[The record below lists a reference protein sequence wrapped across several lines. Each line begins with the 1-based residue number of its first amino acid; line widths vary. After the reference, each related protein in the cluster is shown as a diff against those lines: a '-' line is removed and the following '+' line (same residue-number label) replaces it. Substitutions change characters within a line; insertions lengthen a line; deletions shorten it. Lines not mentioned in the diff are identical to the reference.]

1 MLTKFKKAI
10 VLVAVMTFLLTSA
23 FIITAS
29 GASVSVGGCNYT
41 VGQSVSIRVSY
52 NSGGSPIYTAHVDLA
67 YNTSVLQFTSVSG
80 AEYKTS
86 GNTIS
91 VTDDDLTNA
100 NKNATSGSYVF
111 NFKAIAAG
119 TSSISVSAYGVDVNL
134 QKLSASSSSNITV
147 KTPEPSSNANLSS
160 ITVTNATLSPGFSSN
175 TTNYVATAKY
185 SVDKVTIKA
194 TAVHSKANIVGA
206 GTFDIKV
213 GDNNHTITVTAEN
226 GTKKSYEVNVKRLTQ
241 EETAI
246 LEEQERASDPSLV
259 IVDGVDYHIATD
271 ISDKGPY
278 EGFTLSSAEYKGG
291 QVPIFKD
298 EKEKYSLYYLIS
310 DDQTVSDWFYKS
322 KDDEFKRLNYILIA
336 NRLYIIEKCENDFK
350 IPNGYYSTSYKLTS
364 GKVKAFK
371 SDNKSLNDFYVLYC
385 YLNGENEFYIFD
397 SKENT
402 MQRAP
407 AFGSD
412 VLPVDSTSKKGNFL
426 ESFNSISTM
435 GKIIIL
441 CLFAIVVLVTVL
453 IVLIILK
460 IRSKRENMAMPLFTE
475 NDMQTQ
481 FDQITDLN
489 DYVGNDGNQDND
501 EIF

>member
-1 MLTKFKKAI
+1 MKKTVKRI
-10 VLVAVMTFLLTSA
+10 VLLVIVICLFVSVIPLSVSA
-23 FIITAS
+23 S
-29 GASVSVGGCNYT
+29 SASVSAGTYNVGDT
-41 VGQSVSIRVSY
+41 VKVSIRYTADNNIASVEGTLSY
-52 NSGGSPIYTAHVDLA
+52 NS
-67 YNTSVLQFTSVSG
+67 SVLQYAGISGVPADDAVVSG
-80 AEYKTS
+80 GSVHFLDTAFS
-86 GNTIS
+86 GNTK
-91 VTDDDLTNA
+91 T
-100 NKNATSGSYVF
+100 GSYTVT
-111 NFKAIAAG
+111 FKAIAVG
-119 TSSISVSAYGVDVNL
+119 TSSMGLNIEGGDSSQAYPAKANSVV
-134 QKLSASSSSNITV
+134 TV

-175 TTNYVATAKY
+175 TTNYVAIAKY

-194 TAVHSKANIVGA
+194 TAVHNKANIVGA

-278 EGFTLSSAEYKGG
+278 EGFALSSAEYKVG
-291 QVPIFKD
+291 QVPVLSD
-298 EKEKYSLYYLIS
+298 ENGKYSLYYLIA
-310 DDQTVSDWFYKS
+310 DDQSVSDWFYKS
-322 KDDEFKRLNYILIA
+322 KDDELKRLNYILIG
-336 NRLYIIEKCENDFK
+336 NRLYIIEKCESDFK
-350 IPNGYYSTSYKLTS
+350 APDGYYSTSYELTT

-385 YLNGENEFYIFD
+385 YLNGENGFYIFD

-412 VLPVDSTSKKGNFL
+412 VLPVDSSSKKGNLL
-426 ESFNSISTM
+426 EIFNSISVV
-435 GKIIIL
+435 GKIIIV
-441 CLFAIVVLVTVL
+441 CLFAIVVLVIVL
-453 IVLIILK
+453 IVFIILK
-460 IRSKRENMAMPLFTE
+460 IKSNREDMPLPLFTE
-475 NDMQTQ
+475 ESQRE